1 MGEMNNNFT
10 YIDPDHTWITS
21 GGALNTNLYY
31 IDNLH
36 LIEKGNEK
44 LAKPISTVLN
54 VRGLN

>member
-1 MGEMNNNFT
+1 MNSNFT

-21 GGALNTNLYY
+21 GGALNTNFYY

-44 LAKPISTVLN
+44 LAKPTSTVLN